1 MPLCMATRSCISGSV
16 CHVFVPTETIAGG
29 KSSAPRL
36 QATVSPVPK
45 DYPEAFRESSAHGP
59 ATTAQKMIGTR
70 VPSTV
75 GSSKFK
81 VNMQSSPPSAM
92 PPSFALFAVV
102 IRPPFRSKLQ
112 PLYTS
117 KLKPNI
123 CSLFALLFIAFML
136 VPCLHPVCI
145 RQHSS
150 GTPRSHTPTPPIR
163 FLPERRRR
171 LPQES

>member
-81 VNMQSSPPSAM
+81 VNVQSSPPSAM

-117 KLKPNI
+117 IKTETEYLL
-123 CSLFALLFIAFML
+123 SLRIPFYRLYSCALSAS
-136 VPCLHPVCI
+136 CLHPSTLI
-145 RQHSS
+145 RYTPKPHTNSTHSF
-150 GTPRSHTPTPPIR
+150 PP
-163 FLPERRRR
+163 
-171 LPQES
+171 